1 MITWKIEKRKLS
13 DLIGY
18 DKNPRKF
25 TEKGLKDLKKS
36 LERLGD
42 ANIITINADN
52 TILGGHARATVMN
65 QLGYE
70 EVDVKVPNILLDEK
84 AVQEIV
90 VRLNAN
96 TAGEWDLDRLEVDFD
111 LADLEEW
118 GLDDVIGQNFTD
130 FVDEEEMMNNEEL
143 TEMNTSKNLALSKM
157 ALKDYLV
164 IHFGDDCDKQDFIE
178 HYAKKWNPKSDIDI
192 NTQFC
197 TYAFMKKDILND

>member
-25 TEKGLKDLKKS
+25 TEKGLQDLKKS

-96 TAGEWDLDRLEVDFD
+96 TAGEWDLDRLEADFD
-111 LADLEEW
+111 LDDLEEW

-178 HYAKKWNPKSDIDI
+178 HYAKKWNPKSDIDM

>member
-25 TEKGLKDLKKS
+25 TEKGLQDLKKS

-70 EVDVKVPNILLDEK
+70 EVDVKVPNTLLDEK

-96 TAGEWDLDRLEVDFD
+96 TAGEWDLDRLEADFD
-111 LADLEEW
+111 LDDLEEW

-178 HYAKKWNPKSDIDI
+178 HYAKKWNPKSDIDM

>member
-25 TEKGLKDLKKS
+25 TEKGLQDLKKS

-90 VRLNAN
+90 IRLNAN
-96 TAGEWDLDRLEVDFD
+96 TAGEWDLDRLEADFD
-111 LADLEEW
+111 LDDLEEW

-197 TYAFMKKDILND
+197 TYAFMKKDMLND

>member
-25 TEKGLKDLKKS
+25 TEKGLQDLKKS

-96 TAGEWDLDRLEVDFD
+96 TAGEWDLDRLEADFD
-111 LADLEEW
+111 LDDLEEW

-178 HYAKKWNPKSDIDI
+178 HYAKKWNPKSDIEI

>member
-25 TEKGLKDLKKS
+25 TEKGLQDLKKS

-70 EVDVKVPNILLDEK
+70 EVDVKVPNTLLDEK

-96 TAGEWDLDRLEVDFD
+96 TAGEWDLDRLEADFD
-111 LADLEEW
+111 LDDLEEW

>member
-13 DLIGY
+13 ELVGY

-25 TEKGLKDLKKS
+25 TEKGLQDLKKS

-70 EVDVKVPNILLDEK
+70 EVDVKVPNTLLDEK

-96 TAGEWDLDRLEVDFD
+96 TAGEWDLDRLEADFD
-111 LADLEEW
+111 LDDLEEW

-164 IHFGDDCDKQDFIE
+164 IHFGDDCDKQNFIE
-178 HYAKKWNPKSDIDI
+178 HYAKKWNPKSDIDM